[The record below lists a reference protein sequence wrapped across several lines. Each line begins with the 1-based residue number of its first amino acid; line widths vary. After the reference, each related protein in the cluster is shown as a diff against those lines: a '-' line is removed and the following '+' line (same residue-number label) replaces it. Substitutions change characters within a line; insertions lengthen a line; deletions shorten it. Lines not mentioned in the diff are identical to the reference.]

1 MASTAATDDREDKE
15 IDVDT
20 GEGVE
25 ALTPYKGLLTSPTE
39 EFCAGIRPGLSYCGG

>member
-15 IDVDT
+15 IDVDV

-25 ALTPYKGLLTSPTE
+25 ALTPYKGPLTPLTE